1 VVTARAKKPCRIAAR
16 ADGARCW
23 GTKGS
28 GPTYEVRAAEGMGM
42 TPGEIRACYRLY
54 AAHRK
59 SHEICAFPGTIP
71 AASNAGNLDDLA
83 VLLRLQ
89 TGLEELV
96 RDIGHRDP
104 NDDLRPALTRSL
116 GQRRSRRSL
125 PSCSVAAL
133 WWGAEVIG
141 VVGSSKMGKLR
152 SR

>member
-1 VVTARAKKPCRIAAR
+1 MPARWFARRSRAALQREPPVR
-16 ADGARCW
+16 AAG

-59 SHEICAFPGTIP
+59 SHEICVFPGTIP
-71 AASNAGNLDDLA
+71 AVSNARNSDDLA

-104 NDDLRPALTRSL
+104 NDDLRPALVRPL
-116 GQRRSRRSL
+116 GHLQKMLASFAMFGRG
-125 PSCSVAAL
+125 AL
-133 WWGAEVIG
+133 
-141 VVGSSKMGKLR
+141 VGR
-152 SR
+152 